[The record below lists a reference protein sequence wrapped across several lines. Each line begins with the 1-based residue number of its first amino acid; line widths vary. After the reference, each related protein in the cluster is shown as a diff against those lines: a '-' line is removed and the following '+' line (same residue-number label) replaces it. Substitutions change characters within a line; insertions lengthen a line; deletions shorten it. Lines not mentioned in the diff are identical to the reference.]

1 MNTQDK
7 QEDYMSGNK
16 NLLTFSI
23 QNVKLLIGIALV
35 AGVLAAVFS
44 SAAFITPKYESTAV
58 IYPSNVWEY
67 SDETALEQLQQ
78 YLESNI
84 IRDSIVNKFN
94 LYQEYDIDTA
104 DINAKTW
111 VKLGYGEHISVSETQ
126 FESIRITALSV
137 DPVKA
142 KNIVTE
148 IIHQLNLLVT
158 RINREKVGEVVVY
171 RKKLADEK
179 KAQIDSTLSIINKM
193 SSEYNLMEYGAQS
206 ERVTEGYLNSLKSGK
221 GGTFKEIEKL
231 FNDVSAH
238 GPEFRAL
245 LKLLEYNTFEYN
257 ERLVQY
263 EISKSDYNKKVTYSN
278 LLVEPEVNN
287 KKAYP
292 VRWLIV
298 ALSMIGSL
306 VFGATVLIVSR
317 INLKG

>member
-1 MNTQDK
+1 MKTQEK
-7 QEDYMSGNK
+7 QNDYMSGNK
-16 NLLTFSI
+16 NLLKFSLENI
-23 QNVKLLIGIALV
+23 KLLAGITIV
-35 AGVLAAVFS
+35 GGILAAVFS
-44 SAAFITPKYESTAV
+44 SAAFITPKYESSAV

-84 IRDSIVNKFN
+84 IRDSIVKKFN

-137 DPVKA
+137 NPEKS
-142 KNIVTE
+142 KEIVLE
-148 IIHQLNLLVT
+148 IIKQLNTLVS

-171 RKKLADEK
+171 RKKLADRK
-179 KAQIDSTLSIINKM
+179 KAQIDSTLAQINRL
-193 SSEYNLMEYGAQS
+193 SSKYQLMDYESQS
-206 ERVTEGYLNSLKSGK
+206 ERVTEGYVSFLKSGK
-221 GGTFKEIEKL
+221 SGNNNEIEAL
-231 FNDVSAH
+231 FNNVAQY
-238 GPEFRAL
+238 GPQFSTL
-245 LKLLEYNTFEYN
+245 LLELELHTEEYN
-257 ERLVQY
+257 ERMVDY
-263 EISKSDYNKKVTYSN
+263 EISQSDYLKEVTYSN

>member
-1 MNTQDK
+1 MKTQEK
-7 QEDYMSGNK
+7 QNDYMSGNK
-16 NLLTFSI
+16 NLLKFSLENI
-23 QNVKLLIGIALV
+23 KLLAGITIV
-35 AGVLAAVFS
+35 GGILAAVFS
-44 SAAFITPKYESTAV
+44 SAAFITPKYESSAV

-84 IRDSIVNKFN
+84 IRDSIVKKFN

-126 FESIRITALSV
+126 FESIRITALSF
-137 DPVKA
+137 DPEKS
-142 KNIVTE
+142 KEIVLE
-148 IIHQLNLLVT
+148 IIKQLNSLVT

-171 RKKLADEK
+171 RKKLADRK
-179 KAQIDSTLSIINKM
+179 KAQIDSTLAQINRL
-193 SSEYNLMEYGAQS
+193 SSKYQLMDYKSQS
-206 ERVTEGYLNSLKSGK
+206 ERVTEGYVSFLKSGK
-221 GGTFKEIEKL
+221 SGNNKEIEAL
-231 FNDVSAH
+231 FTNVAQY
-238 GPEFRAL
+238 GPQFSTL
-245 LKLLEYNTFEYN
+245 LMELELHTEEYN
-257 ERLVQY
+257 ERMVDY
-263 EISKSDYNKKVTYSN
+263 EISQSDYLKEVTYSN

>member
-1 MNTQDK
+1 MKTQEK
-7 QEDYMSGNK
+7 QNNYMSGNK
-16 NLLTFSI
+16 NLLKFSL
-23 QNVKLLIGIALV
+23 QNIKLLAGISIV
-35 AGVLAAVFS
+35 GGILAAVFS
-44 SAAFITPKYESTAV
+44 SAAFITPKYESSAV

-84 IRDSIVNKFN
+84 IRDSIIKKFN

-111 VKLGYGEHISVSETQ
+111 VKLGYGEHISISETQ
-126 FESIRITALSV
+126 FESIRITSLSV
-137 DPVKA
+137 DPEKA
-142 KNIVTE
+142 RDIVLE
-148 IIHQLNLLVT
+148 IIKQLNTLVI

-171 RKKLADEK
+171 RKKLAERK
-179 KAQIDSTLSIINKM
+179 KAQIDSTLAQINEL
-193 SSEYNLMEYGAQS
+193 SSKYQLMDYKSQS
-206 ERVTEGYLNSLKSGK
+206 ERVTEGYVGFLKSGK
-221 GGTFKEIEKL
+221 AGANEKIETL
-231 FNDVSAH
+231 FNNVAQY
-238 GPEFRAL
+238 GPRFSTL
-245 LKLLEYNTFEYN
+245 LLELELHTEEYN
-257 ERLVQY
+257 ERIVEY
-263 EISKSDYNKKVTYSN
+263 EISQSDYLKEVTYSN

-287 KKAYP
+287 KKVYP

>member
-1 MNTQDK
+1 MKTQEK
-7 QEDYMSGNK
+7 QNDYMSGNK
-16 NLLTFSI
+16 NLLKFSLENI
-23 QNVKLLIGIALV
+23 KLLAGITIV
-35 AGVLAAVFS
+35 GGILAAVFS
-44 SAAFITPKYESTAV
+44 SAAFITPKYESSAV

-84 IRDSIVNKFN
+84 IRDSIVKKFN

-137 DPVKA
+137 DPEKS
-142 KNIVTE
+142 KEIVLE
-148 IIHQLNLLVT
+148 IIKQLNSLVT

-171 RKKLADEK
+171 RKKLVDRK
-179 KAQIDSTLSIINKM
+179 KTQIDSTLAQINRL
-193 SSEYNLMEYGAQS
+193 SSKYQLMDYESQS
-206 ERVTEGYLNSLKSGK
+206 ERVTEGYVSFLKSGK
-221 GGTFKEIEKL
+221 SGNNKEIEAL
-231 FNDVSAH
+231 FNNVAQY
-238 GPEFRAL
+238 GPQFSTL
-245 LKLLEYNTFEYN
+245 LMELELHTEEYN
-257 ERLVQY
+257 ERMVDY
-263 EISKSDYNKKVTYSN
+263 EISQSDYLKEVTYSN

-306 VFGATVLIVSR
+306 VFGAIVLIVSR

>member
-1 MNTQDK
+1 MQTQ
-7 QEDYMSGNK
+7 ENNNDYMSGNK
-16 NLLTFSI
+16 NLLKFSL
-23 QNVKLLIGIALV
+23 QNIKLLAGIAII
-35 AGVLAAVFS
+35 GGILAAVFS
-44 SAAFITPKYESTAV
+44 SSAFITPKYESSAV

-67 SDETALEQLQQ
+67 SDETALEQIQQ

-84 IRDSIVNKFN
+84 IRDSIINKFN
-94 LYQEYDIDTA
+94 LYNEYNIDTA
-104 DINAKTW
+104 DINARTW
-111 VKLGYGEHISVSETQ
+111 VKLGYGEHISISETQ

-142 KNIVTE
+142 KNIVVE

-171 RKKLADEK
+171 RRKLADEK
-179 KAQIDSTLSIINKM
+179 QVQIDSTLAELNKL
-193 SSEYNLMEYGAQS
+193 SSAYNLMEYDAQS
-206 ERVTEGYLNSLKSGK
+206 ERVTEGYVSALKSGK
-221 GGTFKEIEKL
+221 GGSFKEVEEL
-231 FNDVSAH
+231 FNNVSEY
-238 GPEFRAL
+238 GPKFKTL
-245 LKLLEYNTFEYN
+245 LNQLDYQTEEYN
-257 ERLVQY
+257 ERIVDY
-263 EISKSDYNKKVTYSN
+263 EISLSDYNKDVTYSN

-298 ALSMIGSL
+298 VLSMIGSL

>member
-1 MNTQDK
+1 MKTQEK
-7 QEDYMSGNK
+7 QNDYMSGNK
-16 NLLTFSI
+16 NLLKFSLENI
-23 QNVKLLIGIALV
+23 KLLAGISIV
-35 AGVLAAVFS
+35 GGILAAVFS
-44 SAAFITPKYESTAV
+44 SAAFITPKYESSAV

-84 IRDSIVNKFN
+84 IRDSIVKKFN

-111 VKLGYGEHISVSETQ
+111 VKLGYGEHISISETQ
-126 FESIRITALSV
+126 FESIRITSLSV
-137 DPVKA
+137 DPEKA
-142 KNIVTE
+142 RDIVLE
-148 IIHQLNLLVT
+148 IIKQLNTLVT

-171 RKKLADEK
+171 RKKLAERK
-179 KAQIDSTLSIINKM
+179 KAQIDSTLAQINEL
-193 SSEYNLMEYGAQS
+193 SSKYQLMDYKSQS
-206 ERVTEGYLNSLKSGK
+206 ERVTEGYVGFLKSGK
-221 GGTFKEIEKL
+221 AGANEKIETL
-231 FNDVSAH
+231 FNNVAQY
-238 GPEFRAL
+238 GPRFSTL
-245 LKLLEYNTFEYN
+245 LLELELHTKEYN
-257 ERLVQY
+257 ERVVEY
-263 EISKSDYNKKVTYSN
+263 EISQSDYLKEVTYSN